1 MPIFNKYQKA
11 LKKMK
16 IAVAKGSAHKQIYK
30 SKLESFAAGITRCGD
45 SVQWNDDPKQNQ
57 CDAAVIYGSYKAY
70 RGSGHHKIKTSIAK
84 SFDNFVQLE
93 TPVIGRSAKSI
104 DHDYF
109 RVGVNGFLW
118 DEGKW
123 GHEYI
128 DHDRYKTVW
137 KNLGYDI
144 DQQWQTQ
151 GEHILILLQN
161 PGDASLRGTD
171 IFDWCYGAIDQ
182 IKKHTDRP
190 IVVRPHPLPRKGFTA
205 FANTIAMYDNVT
217 MVENVLPNNLR
228 PLELDFKNCYCAVS
242 FASGS
247 AVDAVLA
254 GVPSL
259 TNDPGN
265 MAWEVSTHD
274 FKDIENRY
282 LGDRVAWMQK
292 VAMCQWSVKEFESGS
307 CWQHVKKSIT

>member
-1 MPIFNKYQKA
+1 
-11 LKKMK
+11 MK
-16 IAVAKGSAHKQIYK
+16 IAIVLASAHKQIYK
-30 SKLESFAAGITRCGD
+30 DKLHSFAKGISQCENTFEID
-45 SVQWNDDPKQNQ
+45 NDPNPKNY
-57 CDAAVIYGSYKAY
+57 DAAVIYGSYKSY
-70 RGSGHHKIKTSIAK
+70 RGSAHHKIKTKIAK
-84 SFDNFVQLE
+84 TFKNFVQLE
-93 TPVIGRSAKSI
+93 TPVIGRSASTI

-123 GHEYI
+123 GHQYI
-128 DHDRYKTVW
+128 DPDRYKTVW

-144 DQQWQTQ
+144 EQQWQTQ
-151 GEHILILLQN
+151 GQNILILLQN

-171 IFDWCYGAIDQ
+171 IFDWCYGAIDE
-182 IKKHTDRP
+182 IKKQTDRP

-205 FANTIAMYDNVT
+205 FTNTIAMYDNVT

-228 PLELDFKNCYCAVS
+228 PLNLDFEDCYCAVS

-265 MAWEVSTHD
+265 MAWEVSTHN
-274 FKDIENRY
+274 FSDIENRY
-282 LGDRVAWMQK
+282 VGDRVRWMQK
-292 VAMCQWSVKEFESGS
+292 VAMCQWSTKEFESGH
-307 CWQHVKKSIT
+307 CWQHVRKSIR